1 MLIEA
6 RRVPIS
12 INNTGALEM
21 AKKRILVVGDELD
34 MRTFVC
40 TLLGTCGYQSLVA
53 SDGEEG
59 LQKARKLRPELIV
72 LDVMLPKEGGIQM
85 YRELKTDDNLKDIP
99 VIMLSGISKKTFFH
113 SQNILNSY
121 MGQNLP
127 EPEAY
132 IEKPPE
138 SEELIQVAESLLAG
152 QK

>member
-1 MLIEA
+1 
-6 RRVPIS
+6 
-12 INNTGALEM
+12 M

-59 LQKARKLRPELIV
+59 IQKARKLRPELII

-85 YRELKTDDNLKDIP
+85 YRELKTDDHLREIP
-99 VIMLSGISKKTFFH
+99 VIMLSAISKKTFFH

-138 SEELIQVAESLLAG
+138 SEELIQVAQSLLAG
-152 QK
+152 QR